1 MRRRL
6 KDDRSDRFITHKVK
20 AETEPVRVALVTWA
34 QTSRARL
41 TGADPWMPDGLGE
54 RQEEMFGALFAIADL
69 LGGTWP
75 EDARG

>member
-34 QTSRARL
+34 Q
-41 TGADPWMPDGLGE
+41 
-54 RQEEMFGALFAIADL
+54 EEMFGALFAIADL